1 MLTLLNLCSLAQTSG
16 DIIVNATNMSTMD
29 LRTLASSMKSGK
41 LIIKN
46 AEVLDPLDAN
56 SIALANPGKV
66 TFDFTNL

>member
-1 MLTLLNLCSLAQTSG
+1 MLTLLNLCSLAKTSG

-46 AEVLDPLDAN
+46 AEVLAPLEAN